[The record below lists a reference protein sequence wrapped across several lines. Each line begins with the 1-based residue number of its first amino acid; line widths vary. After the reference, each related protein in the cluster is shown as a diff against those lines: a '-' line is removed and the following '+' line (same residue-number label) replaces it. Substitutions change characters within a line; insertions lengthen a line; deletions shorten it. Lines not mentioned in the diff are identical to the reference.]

1 MRGDAEL
8 VALRVGQGCPADI
21 PFIFVVNDGGVEPH
35 QPFDFGSA
43 IVGLEAGVNAV
54 LDLFA
59 FGYLDKHH
67 RGGVIWVV
75 APERC
80 SGRAGHRTASNHC
93 RPIGR

>member
-21 PFIFVVNDGGVEPH
+21 PLIFVVNDGGVEPH

-54 LDLFA
+54 LA
-59 FGYLDKHH
+59 Q
-67 RGGVIWVV
+67 
-75 APERC
+75 
-80 SGRAGHRTASNHC
+80 
-93 RPIGR
+93 